1 MNLPLSFYIPEVPF
15 HLDHT
20 EQEIISLH
28 TEAVGPQSGGS
39 QNLRTSSVQF
49 SYSVMSDSLQP
60 HGLQHSRPPCPTPTR
75 GAHPNS
81 CPFKNKGKSYCF
93 DPNYWRFLISH
104 MFVWT
109 DENVNLFNWLK
120 SSHVR
125 IYYLGTDTYLTFFL
139 WSYIKVFPFLVTSCG
154 QSVPEYLISWA
165 SMECVCVRT
174 HTQFF
179 NRVWLFVI
187 LWTIAASLLCLWNS
201 PGKNTRVPTISYSRG
216 SFWPRDWTHT
226 SCISCTGRQILYHW
240 ATREAPISV
249 LGKNQKYTLLS

>member
-20 EQEIISLH
+20 EQEIISLR

-125 IYYLGTDTYLTFFL
+125 IYYLGIDTYLTFFL

-179 NRVWLFVI
+179 NRVWV
-187 LWTIAASLLCLWNS
+187 SLELQ
-201 PGKNTRVPTISYSRG
+201 GDPTNPS
-216 SFWPRDWTHT
+216 
-226 SCISCTGRQILYHW
+226 
-240 ATREAPISV
+240 
-249 LGKNQKYTLLS
+249 